1 MNQIFLVLKREY
13 TTRVKKKT
21 FLLATILT
29 PLIFPAIILTIVYFA
44 TREKE
49 SRSDEILV
57 LDESGYFLDAFDVTN
72 YDFQYIRGEL
82 EEVKESFND
91 KGAFG
96 LLYIPPIDISDPS
109 KISYSGFELYTK
121 TNASVNSI
129 SRMERTI
136 RDRLEDL
143 KLEKSGL
150 DPQVIEN
157 LKVSVDL
164 DSFNISETGEAQK
177 SNSQISFAVGCGTGF
192 LIYMFIFIYG
202 SQIMQSV
209 LDEKTSRIVEVI
221 VSSVRPFQLMMGKVL
236 GVGAVGFTQLLI
248 WFILIGGL
256 STAGLSFMA
265 SGGND
270 AIMEAAQQQMPVEAM
285 DAVELTQQQEMVAEI
300 QGMIATVPIVKIL
313 VCFLFYFLGA
323 YFLYGALYAA
333 VGSAVDSIQDAQQFM
348 LPIVL
353 PILAAIMSMFFVLD
367 DPNGG
372 LAVTL
377 SLIPFTSPIIMMARI
392 PFGVP
397 DWQLALSMVL
407 LIIGFIGTIWVAGR
421 IYRVGILMHGVKV
434 NWKTIAK
441 WFTMKV

>member
-1 MNQIFLVLKREY
+1 MKQIFLILKREY
-13 TTRVKKKT
+13 STRVKKKS
-21 FLLATILT
+21 FLLATLLT
-29 PLIFPAIILTIVYFA
+29 PLIMPLIILAIVYFS

-57 LDESGYFLDAFDVTN
+57 LDESGFFQDAFDVTSF
-72 YDFQYIRGEL
+72 DFTFIEGNL
-82 EEVKESFND
+82 ESAKTSFLE

-96 LLYIPPIDISDPS
+96 LLYIPEVDLSDVS
-109 KISYSGFELYTK
+109 VKNFTGFELYSK
-121 TNASVNSI
+121 TNASVGSI
-129 SRMERTI
+129 DRIERNL
-136 RDRLEDL
+136 RNKLEDI
-143 KLEKSGL
+143 KLVKSGL
-150 DPQVIEN
+150 DPVVIEN
-157 LKVSVDL
+157 LQVSVNL
-164 DSFNISETGEAQK
+164 SSFNISDSGESTE
-177 SNSQISFAVGCGTGF
+177 SNSKLSFAIGYGTGF

-248 WFILIGGL
+248 WFVLIGGL
-256 STAGLSFMA
+256 STLGLSLL
-265 SGGND
+265 GGGGE
-270 AIMEAAQQQMPVEAM
+270 AMMEAAAQQVPGEAM
-285 DAVELTQQQEMVAEI
+285 QQLTEQQEMVADI
-300 QGMIATVPIVKIL
+300 QGLIASVPVVKIL
-313 VCFLFYFLGA
+313 LCFLFYFLGA

-333 VGSAVDSIQDAQQFM
+333 IGSAVDSIQDASQFM
-348 LPIVL
+348 LPIII
-353 PILAAIMSMFFVLD
+353 PIIGAIFAMFFVLE

-377 SLIPFTSPIIMMARI
+377 SLIPLTSPIIMMARI

-407 LIIGFIGTIWVAGR
+407 LVGGFIGTIWFAGR
-421 IYRVGILMHGVKV
+421 VYRVGILMYGVKV
-434 NWKTIAK
+434 NYKTIAK

>member
-13 TTRVKKKT
+13 LTRVQKKS

-29 PLIFPAIILTIVYFA
+29 PLIFPAIILTIVYFS
-44 TREKE
+44 TREKD

-57 LDESGYFLDAFDVTN
+57 LDKSGLFQDVFDVN
-72 YDFQYIRGEL
+72 SYNFKYIEGEL
-82 EEVKESFND
+82 ESAKTSFMD
-91 KGAFG
+91 EGAFG
-96 LLYIPPIDISDPS
+96 LLYIPEVDLSDISVKS
-109 KISYSGFELYTK
+109 FSGFELYSK
-121 TNASVNSI
+121 TNASVSSI
-129 SRMERTI
+129 ERMERNI
-136 RDRLEDL
+136 RNKIEDI

-150 DPQVIEN
+150 DPVVIDN
-157 LKVSVDL
+157 LQVSVSL
-164 DSFNISETGEAQK
+164 NSFNISESGEAKK
-177 SNSQISFAVGCGTGF
+177 SNSKLSFAIGYGTGF

-248 WFILIGGL
+248 WFVLIGGL
-256 STAGLSFMA
+256 STVGLSIMA
-265 SGGND
+265 GNSD
-270 AIMEAAQQQMPVEAM
+270 AIMEAAAQQVPGEAM
-285 DAVELTQQQEMVAEI
+285 EQLTEQQEMVVEI
-300 QGMIATVPIVKIL
+300 RGLISSVPVVKIL
-313 VCFLFYFLGA
+313 LCFLFYFLGA

-333 VGSAVDSIQDAQQFM
+333 IGSAVDSIQDASQFM
-348 LPIVL
+348 FPIIL
-353 PILAAIMSMFFVLD
+353 PILAAIMSMFFVLE

-377 SLIPFTSPIIMMARI
+377 SLIPLTSPIIMMARI

-407 LIIGFIGTIWVAGR
+407 LVGGFMGTIWFAGR
-421 IYRVGILMHGVKV
+421 IYRIGILMYGVKV
-434 NWKTIAK
+434 NYKTLAK